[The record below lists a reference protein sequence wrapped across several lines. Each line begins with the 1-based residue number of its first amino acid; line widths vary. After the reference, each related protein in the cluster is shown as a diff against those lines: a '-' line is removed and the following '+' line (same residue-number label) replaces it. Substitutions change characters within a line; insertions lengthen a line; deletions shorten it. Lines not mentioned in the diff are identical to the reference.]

1 MKQYEGTLAIA
12 LRREDGQAWP
22 DEYADINDTGMPYYQ
37 LMTYLDGS
45 V

>member
-12 LRREDGQAWP
+12 LRREDGLPWP
-22 DEYADINDTGMPYYQ
+22 DEYADITDTGNVTNHYCVKV
-37 LMTYLDGS
+37 D